1 MKRFV
6 TNIGVYFLA
15 LTVFCLS
22 IGFNVTKLTCNEIT
36 TITLGNNSLSC
47 SEEKT
52 TTCDDQTFAESCC
65 EVENKVECC
74 STSSS
79 CLCGKELSS
88 LKYDFLTFLSYEN
101 DVEKTIFFDL
111 LAFRTFSYNYYKHL
125 NKFTDHP
132 PPPKSRQLRLV
143 EIQSFLI

>member
-22 IGFNVTKLTCNEIT
+22 VGFNVTKLTCNEIT
-36 TITLGNNSLSC
+36 TITLGDNSLSC
-47 SEEKT
+47 SSEKIAN
-52 TTCDDQTFAESCC
+52 CEDQTFAESCC
-65 EVENKVECC
+65 VVENLVECC

-88 LKYDFLTFLSYEN
+88 LKYDFLTFLSEEN
-101 DVEKTIFFDL
+101 DVEKTIFFDYL
-111 LAFRTFSYNYYKHL
+111 VFRSFSYNYYKHL
-125 NKFTDHP
+125 NKFAVHP
-132 PPPKSRQLRLV
+132 PPPKSRQLRLA

>member
-6 TNIGVYFLA
+6 TNIGVFFLA

-52 TTCDDQTFAESCC
+52 TACDEQTFAESCC
-65 EVENKVECC
+65 IVENKVECC

-79 CLCGKELSS
+79 CMCGKELSS
-88 LKYDFLTFLSYEN
+88 LKYNFITFLSKDFKFEIP
-101 DVEKTIFFDL
+101 IFFDL
-111 LAFRTFSYNYYKHL
+111 LEFRTFSFNYYKYL
-125 NKFTDHP
+125 KKFTDHP

>member
-22 IGFNVTKLTCNEIT
+22 IGFNITKLTCNEIT
-36 TITLGNNSLSC
+36 TITLGDNSLSC
-47 SEEKT
+47 STEKIT
-52 TTCDDQTFAESCC
+52 NCEDQTFAESCC
-65 EVENKVECC
+65 IVENLVECC

-88 LKYDFLTFLSYEN
+88 LKYDFLTFLSEKN

-111 LAFRTFSYNYYKHL
+111 LAFRTYTDDYCKHL
-125 NKFTDHP
+125 NKFADHP
-132 PPPKSRQLRLV
+132 PPPKSRQQRLA

>member
-47 SEEKT
+47 SDEKT
-52 TTCDDQTFAESCC
+52 TTCDDQTFTESCC
-65 EVENKVECC
+65 AVENIVECC

-79 CLCGKELSS
+79 CMCGKELSS
-88 LKYDFLTFLSYEN
+88 LKYDFITFLSKDYK
-101 DVEKTIFFDL
+101 VEIPIFFDF
-111 LAFRTFSYNYYKHL
+111 LAFRTLSYNYFKHL
-125 NKFTDHP
+125 NKFIDHP
-132 PPPKSRQLRLV
+132 PPPKLRKLRLV

>member
-15 LTVFCLS
+15 LTVLSLS

-36 TITLGNNSLSC
+36 TITLGDNSLS
-47 SEEKT
+47 
-52 TTCDDQTFAESCC
+52 
-65 EVENKVECC
+65 C

-88 LKYDFLTFLSYEN
+88 LKYDFLTFLSEEN
-101 DVEKTIFFDL
+101 DVEKNIFFDYL
-111 LAFRTFSYNYYKHL
+111 VFRTFSYNYYKHL
-125 NKFTDHP
+125 NKFAVHP
-132 PPPKSRQLRLV
+132 PPPNSRQLRLA